1 MFDYD
6 AEQITKT
13 KHFFVFDKLPIDI
26 NLLSQINLFE
36 HTFN

>member
-6 AEQITKT
+6 AEQIAKT

-26 NLLSQINLFE
+26 NFLFQINLFDY
-36 HTFN
+36 T